1 MKVAIKNGLPAVT
14 GKYDEVVY
22 YYVPGENKV
31 YARKRVYP
39 ELSAQ
44 HEKVGSI
51 SSRIYGL
58 KPSEGYKLD
67 LGYYL
72 LGYNSLKEN
81 RERQLRSWSS
91 LYLRIMYRMAELHP
105 EIDLKQITR
114 EEIFANELPCR
125 SVKTA
130 VLAGLIPEV
139 PGWEIYDREM

>member
-1 MKVAIKNGLPAVT
+1 MKVTLEKGLGSYTGRYGELVYCHVKANGSI
-14 GKYDEVVY
+14 YS
-22 YYVPGENKV
+22 
-31 YARKRVYP
+31 RRMVYP
-39 ELSAQ
+39 ELTQ
-44 HEKVGSI
+44 QNEKVGSI

-72 LGYNSLKEN
+72 LGYNALKEN
-81 RERQLRSWSS
+81 RDRQLRSWSS